1 MHYKSIASTWSTSSH
16 FIIRK
21 SDCYRLYLYQ
31 NSRRCECNIDWHLES
46 MKAMRTLECIIDY
59 LKWILESNIRRDPEY
74 DAIRKY
80 NKKKRIASRRKVGIY
95 STHMADAPNTVW
107 HIYAPRW
114 FFGKLPAHWIRIRS
128 SLIIGIDLFRER
140 IHLRSSIQIPARSLR
155 YPPPRGP
162 IAIDGGTRRTCKK
175 LTQVRQPTGS
185 LDHMSETNDAHVT
198 RWRHG
203 SRGIAVLNADCSPNT
218 LAAFVLVH
226 SIQIMSAEI
235 VDPPFLRKIQR
246 SMTYGVPNVSSNL
259 SLLNLR
265 F

>member
-1 MHYKSIASTWSTSSH
+1 MIHQQSHLIIQERLLPIVLVSEFKQNAILIDTWN
-16 FIIRK
+16 
-21 SDCYRLYLYQ
+21 L
-31 NSRRCECNIDWHLES
+31 
-46 MKAMRTLECIIDY
+46 KATQEYIIDY
-59 LKWILESNIRRDPEY
+59 LRWILESNIRRNPGY

-80 NKKKRIASRRKVGIY
+80 NKKKIVSRRKVGVY
-95 STHMADAPNTVW
+95 PTHMADAPNTVW
-107 HIYAPRW
+107 HIYAPADSLANYRHIGYG
-114 FFGKLPAHWIRIRS
+114 FDRALS
-128 SLIIGIDLFRER
+128 SESICFASVSISD
-140 IHLRSSIQIPARSLR
+140 LRSRSPRARSDILLR
-155 YPPPRGP
+155 GS

-235 VDPPFLRKIQR
+235 VDPPYLRKIQR
-246 SMTYGVPNVSSNL
+246 SMMHGVPNVSFN
-259 SLLNLR
+259 
-265 F
+265 